1 MFEFLTIVGLAILS
15 AVMLALFAQGKELK
29 EAVAVLEGLL
39 KEPKS
44 TKFPRTR
51 TEAK

>member
-15 AVMLALFAQGKELK
+15 VATLALFAQGKELK
-29 EAVAVLEGLL
+29 VAIEVLEAML